1 MPAPRGQNCVQMPFQ
16 KAGFDNLFSVK
27 GKIRDRD
34 FPLEITKNARV
45 RKMHGYEKCTGGGG
59 GGEVERRVTSDR
71 PSSLSGKVA
80 LSPVVLCYQDK
91 DKLWLLVVH
100 LGVLLRS

>member
-16 KAGFDNLFSVK
+16 KAGFDNLLFSVK
-27 GKIRDRD
+27 DKISDRN
-34 FPLEITKNARV
+34 FPLEITKNAR
-45 RKMHGYEKCTGGGG
+45 GGGG
-59 GGEVERRVTSDR
+59 GGGGGGKVERRVTSDR

-100 LGVLLRS
+100 LRVLLRS

>member
-16 KAGFDNLFSVK
+16 EAGFDNLLFSVK
-27 GKIRDRD
+27 GKISDRD
-34 FPLEITKNARV
+34 FPLEITKNA
-45 RKMHGYEKCTGGGG
+45 GG
-59 GGEVERRVTSDR
+59 GGEVEGRVTSDR

-91 DKLWLLVVH
+91 DKLWLLLVH

>member
-1 MPAPRGQNCVQMPFQ
+1 MPAPWGQNCVQMPFQ
-16 KAGFDNLFSVK
+16 KAGFDNLLFSVK
-27 GKIRDRD
+27 GKISDHD
-34 FPLEITKNARV
+34 FPLEITKNTR
-45 RKMHGYEKCTGGGG
+45 G

>member
-1 MPAPRGQNCVQMPFQ
+1 M
-16 KAGFDNLFSVK
+16 
-27 GKIRDRD
+27 
-34 FPLEITKNARV
+34 
-45 RKMHGYEKCTGGGG
+45 GGG
-59 GGEVERRVTSDR
+59 GGEVEGRVTSDR

>member
-16 KAGFDNLFSVK
+16 EARFDNLLFSVK
-27 GKIRDRD
+27 GKISDRD
-34 FPLEITKNARV
+34 FPLEITKNARG
-45 RKMHGYEKCTGGGG
+45 RG
-59 GGEVERRVTSDR
+59 GGEVEGRVTSDR

-91 DKLWLLVVH
+91 DKVWLLVVH

>member
-16 KAGFDNLFSVK
+16 KAGFDNLLFSVK
-27 GKIRDRD
+27 DKISDRN
-34 FPLEITKNARV
+34 FPLEITKNAR
-45 RKMHGYEKCTGGGG
+45 GGGG
-59 GGEVERRVTSDR
+59 GGGGGGGVERRVTSDR
-71 PSSLSGKVA
+71 PSSLSGKVV

-100 LGVLLRS
+100 LRVLLRS

>member
-16 KAGFDNLFSVK
+16 KAGFDNLLFSVK
-27 GKIRDRD
+27 GKISDHD
-34 FPLEITKNARV
+34 FPLEIMKNAL
-45 RKMHGYEKCTGGGG
+45 GGGG
-59 GGEVERRVTSDR
+59 KVEGRVTSDR
-71 PSSLSGKVA
+71 PSSLSA

>member
-16 KAGFDNLFSVK
+16 KAGFDNLLFSVK
-27 GKIRDRD
+27 GKISDRD
-34 FPLEITKNARV
+34 FPLEITKNAR
-45 RKMHGYEKCTGGGG
+45 GG
-59 GGEVERRVTSDR
+59 GGEVEGRVTSDR

-91 DKLWLLVVH
+91 DKLWLLAVH

>member
-1 MPAPRGQNCVQMPFQ
+1 MPAPRGQNCVEMPFQ
-16 KAGFDNLFSVK
+16 EAGFDNLLFSVK
-27 GKIRDRD
+27 GKISDRD
-34 FPLEITKNARV
+34 FPLEITKNAP
-45 RKMHGYEKCTGGGG
+45 GG
-59 GGEVERRVTSDR
+59 GGEVEGRVTSDR

-91 DKLWLLVVH
+91 DKLCLLVVH

>member
-16 KAGFDNLFSVK
+16 KAGFDNLLFSVK
-27 GKIRDRD
+27 GKISDRD
-34 FPLEITKNARV
+34 FPLEITKNAR
-45 RKMHGYEKCTGGGG
+45 GGG

>member
-1 MPAPRGQNCVQMPFQ
+1 
-16 KAGFDNLFSVK
+16 
-27 GKIRDRD
+27 
-34 FPLEITKNARV
+34 
-45 RKMHGYEKCTGGGG
+45 MHGGGG
-59 GGEVERRVTSDR
+59 GGGRWGGGGGVGGGGVVEGRVTSDR

>member
-16 KAGFDNLFSVK
+16 EAGFDNLLFSVK
-27 GKIRDRD
+27 GKISDRD
-34 FPLEITKNARV
+34 FPLEITKNA
-45 RKMHGYEKCTGGGG
+45 GGGG
-59 GGEVERRVTSDR
+59 VEGRVTSDR

>member
-45 RKMHGYEKCTGGGG
+45 RKMHGGGGR
-59 GGEVERRVTSDR
+59 GEVERRVTSDR